1 MIKKDINIK
10 GIIINNKEFTL
21 SQYADDTQIFLDGSE
36 MSLRK
41 TLEKLNSFYIMS
53 GLKLNIEKTRAIW
66 IGSMNKS
73 NRILCNDFKLDW
85 NQGPFKILGV
95 TFTAE
100 VFDIWDKNTTGIEQ
114 KVENII
120 KTWSKRKLTL
130 PGKITIIKSLA
141 LSKFVHLFMG
151 LPNPPGILVKRL
163 DKLFYTFLWNS
174 GPDRIKRK
182 YIIKD
187 IEKGGL
193 NMVHIDNFIT
203 ALKVTWLRK
212 MITHPDC

>member
-1 MIKKDINIK
+1 
-10 GIIINNKEFTL
+10 
-21 SQYADDTQIFLDGSE
+21 
-36 MSLRK
+36 
-41 TLEKLNSFYIMS
+41 MS

-100 VFDIWDKNTTGIEQ
+100 VFDIWDKNYTGIEQ

-151 LPNPPGILVKRL
+151 LPHPPGILVKRL
-163 DKLFYTFLWNS
+163 NKLFYTLFMEFWSRQNKKK
-174 GPDRIKRK
+174 IYYKR
-182 YIIKD
+182 Y
-187 IEKGGL
+187 
-193 NMVHIDNFIT
+193 
-203 ALKVTWLRK
+203 RK
-212 MITHPDC
+212 RRVENGSY